1 MSGKKPDPG
10 QIERAARLR
19 EQIEHIQREGQSAEP
34 EDSPKPAGRS
44 ADTPKLSPRDFIHK
58 RMSELNKK

>member
-19 EQIEHIQREGQSAEP
+19 EQIDKIQNESQSGQAEGGA
-34 EDSPKPAGRS
+34 KPA
-44 ADTPKLSPRDFIHK
+44 DQPKLSPRDFIHK
-58 RMSELNKK
+58 RMRELDKKK

>member
-34 EDSPKPAGRS
+34 KPADRS
-44 ADTPKLSPRDFIHK
+44 ADTPKPSPRDFVHK
-58 RMSELNKK
+58 RMRELNKK

>member
-19 EQIEHIQREGQSAEP
+19 EQIEHIQREGPTAEP
-34 EDSPKPAGRS
+34 EDSPKPADRS
-44 ADTPKLSPRDFIHK
+44 ANSPKLSPRDFIHK
-58 RMSELNKK
+58 RMRELNKK

>member
-19 EQIEHIQREGQSAEP
+19 EQIDKIQKESRSDDGA
-34 EDSPKPAGRS
+34 KPAERS
-44 ADTPKLSPRDFIHK
+44 GDQPKLSPRDFIHK
-58 RMSELNKK
+58 RMRELGDKK